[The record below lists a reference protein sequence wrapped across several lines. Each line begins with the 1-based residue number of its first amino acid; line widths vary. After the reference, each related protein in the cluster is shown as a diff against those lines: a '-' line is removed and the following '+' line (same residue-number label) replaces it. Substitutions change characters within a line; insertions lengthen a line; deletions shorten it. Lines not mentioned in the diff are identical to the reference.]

1 MPGLPAGRRS
11 LREEGCGLTGAK
23 TFDPVKNYSRDVII
37 TGILER
43 DNDVIRW
50 LYLRVFNYLESF
62 ISRRDGTPVDAL
74 DVFHEGL
81 LILFER
87 VREPEVPVRHNI
99 PEYLFGICRH
109 LWYKQYRERLRF
121 PGMPVSEMDMLVGEV
136 EKDFPV
142 FSERREL
149 RYILYLRHLALLDRK
164 CRCLLEM
171 YLDNRDTDSIRREL
185 DYQSR
190 NSVYKKK
197 FGCLRKLVLSI
208 RQDPDYAWLG

>member
-1 MPGLPAGRRS
+1 M
-11 LREEGCGLTGAK
+11 
-23 TFDPVKNYSRDVII
+23 VKNYSKDVII

-43 DNDVIRW
+43 DNDVVRW
-50 LYLRVFNYLESF
+50 LYLRVYRYLESF
-62 ISRRDGTPVDAL
+62 ISRRHGTPVDAL

-87 VREPEVPVRHNI
+87 LMEPEVSVRRNI

-109 LWYKQYRERLRF
+109 LWYRQYRERVRY
-121 PGMPVSEMDMLVGEV
+121 PGMPVDEMDLLVGEV

-149 RYILYLRHLALLDRK
+149 RYILYLRHLTRLDRR
-164 CRCLLEM
+164 CRSLLEM
-171 YLDNRDTDSIRREL
+171 YLDNRDTESIRHTM
-185 DYQSR
+185 DYQNR

-197 FGCLRKLVLSI
+197 FGCLRKLVHSI
-208 RQDPDYAWLG
+208 RQDPDYTWLG